1 MKISNEKEL
10 AVIIPVFNEAKN
22 LYQAIEGLSKTGVFI
37 IVVDDGSSDESVS
50 ICQKFPNLT
59 VLRHRK
65 NLGYVKALNTG
76 FEFAS
81 TRSFEYV
88 ATFDADGQ
96 LQSKDLIKL
105 LNKAK
110 IEKSD
115 LMVGYRNFK
124 NRYCESLFATITRY
138 FFSLNDPFCGLK
150 LYKLDSIR
158 NLLPFD
164 KYNLIGAELLFR
176 SHRNQLK
183 IDQLPIS
190 VKRRS
195 GASKFGNS
203 LNGEIIILI
212 ASIKIIFRFARILR

>member
-1 MKISNEKEL
+1 MKTSNEKEL

-22 LYQAIEGLSKTGVFI
+22 LYQIIEDLSKTGVFI
-37 IVVDDGSSDESVS
+37 IVVDDGSSDESAA
-50 ICQKFPNLT
+50 ICKKFSNLM
-59 VLRHRK
+59 VLKHHT

-76 FEFAS
+76 FDFVS
-81 TRSFEYV
+81 TRSFKYV

-96 LQSKDLIKL
+96 LQSKDLIRL

-124 NRYCESLFATITRY
+124 NRYSESLFASITKY
-138 FFSLNDPFCGLK
+138 YFSLNDPFCGLK

-164 KYNLIGAELLFR
+164 SYNLIGAELLFR
-176 SHRNQLK
+176 SHRNRLK
-183 IDQLPIS
+183 IDQMPIS

-195 GASKFGNS
+195 GVSRFGNS

-212 ASIKIIFRFARILR
+212 ASIKIIFRFIRILR